1 MYLVAASDWKWQNF
15 EKIEIQGT
23 MVRIPPPKDLSNE
36 LFVGKEEL
44 IDRAMAAWS
53 SFDGHQPLNIRFY
66 GPPGTGKNALVYE
79 LARKMGKDLFIING
93 SDELRPQDIACR
105 PKFNSR
111 QEIEYVASPIFAA
124 MIKGAIAF
132 FDEIDKTPQK
142 ALATLAPVLD
152 TRRSLESIDAGININ
167 AHPGF
172 LFCASLN
179 VDNELATGL
188 PPNISDR
195 IKPAYR
201 IGYPSLQELEK
212 ILMTHFPNISDLW
225 ISSFVHMFKN
235 RELSPRYAIRL
246 MTYTR
251 RLYKRRENNKN
262 RDRLTRQMVQKY
274 LKEAAKDFPVE
285 TADKHVS

>member
-1 MYLVAASDWKWQNF
+1 MYLVGANDWKWQNF

-23 MVRIPPPKDLSNE
+23 TVRIPPPEDLSNE
-36 LFVGKEEL
+36 PFVGKEEL

-66 GPPGTGKNALVYE
+66 GPPGTGKNSLVYE
-79 LARKMGKDLFIING
+79 LARRMGKDLFIING
-93 SDELRPQDIACR
+93 SDELRPQDIACH

-111 QEIEYVASPIFAA
+111 QEIEYVASPVLAA
-124 MIKGAIAF
+124 MIKGGIAF
-132 FDEIDKTPQK
+132 FDEIDRTPEK

-152 TRRSLESIDAGININ
+152 TRRSLASVDAGININ

-179 VDNELATGL
+179 VDDELATGL
-188 PPNISDR
+188 PLNISER
-195 IKPAYR
+195 IKPVYR
-201 IGYPSLQELEK
+201 IGYPSQQELEK
-212 ILMTHFPNISDLW
+212 ILDTHFPNVSDLW
-225 ISSFVHMFKN
+225 ISGFVHMFKN
-235 RELSPRYAIRL
+235 RELSPREAIQL

-251 RLYKRRENNKN
+251 NLYKKRENNRN
-262 RDRLTRQMVQKY
+262 PDRLTRRMVQKY
-274 LKEAAKDFPVE
+274 VKEAAKDFPFE